1 MSNRSHSELSTEN
14 FNIHIRTQLIDA
26 LNNQITTNG
35 WTQAQAAQHLGVSQ
49 PRISHLASRQID
61 RFSVDA
67 LLNLAALAG
76 LQVQLTVGPGHTT

>member
-1 MSNRSHSELSTEN
+1 MSNQPHSELITDN
-14 FNIHIRTQLIDA
+14 FNVHIRTQLVDA
-26 LNNQITTNG
+26 LNTQITTNG